1 MGNKVKGKKVF
12 ISYKHADTDVLKLP
26 NIFNTTARDYVNVL
40 QEMFEE
46 TPHIYKGEEDDND
59 LSRFKDSTIES
70 KLRNK
75 IYDSTVT
82 IILISNNMWDKTY
95 PEDDQWIPW
104 EISYSLKE
112 YKREGRAS
120 LSNALL
126 AVVLPDKNGSYDY
139 YIQENTC
146 ATCNCRS
153 LSTYKLFRMLRKN
166 MFNIKKSKEQRSNCA
181 NHADDS
187 KPYIGQSSYVCS
199 VKWADFSIDDT
210 SIYKYLKIA
219 LDVNEKINDYDITYE

>member
-12 ISYKHADTDVLKLP
+12 VSYKHSDSDVLMLP
-26 NIFNTTARDYVNVL
+26 NIFNTTARDYVNL
-40 QEMFEE
+40 IQEMFEE

-59 LSRFKDSTIES
+59 LSKFKDSTIES

-82 IILISNNMWDKTY
+82 IVLISKNMWDKSL

-126 AVVLPDKNGSYDY
+126 AVVLPDKTGSYEY
-139 YIQENTC
+139 YIQDDTC
-146 ATCNCRS
+146 PTCKCRS
-153 LSTYKLFRMLRKN
+153 LSIYKLFRMLNKN
-166 MFNIKKSKEQRSNCA
+166 MFNIKKSKEQRSNCN
-181 NHADDS
+181 NHDENS
-187 KPYIGQSSYVCS
+187 KPYVGHSSYIYS
-199 VKWADFSIDDT
+199 VKWSDFSIDDV
-210 SIYKYLKIA
+210 SIDKYLKIA
-219 LDVNEKINDYDITYE
+219 LDINEKINDYDITYE